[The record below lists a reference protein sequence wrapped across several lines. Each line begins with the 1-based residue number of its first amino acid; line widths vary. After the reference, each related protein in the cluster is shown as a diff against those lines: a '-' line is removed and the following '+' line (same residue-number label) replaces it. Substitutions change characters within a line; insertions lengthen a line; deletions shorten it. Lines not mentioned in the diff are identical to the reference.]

1 MAPQCDGQKGPNM
14 SLADLTPG
22 VWNVDPAHSGLNF
35 TVKHLMVSKVRG
47 RFQSF
52 SGTIVIDEEAVKSSV
67 NATAQVSSIDT
78 NDNARDEHLRT
89 GDFFDAEKFPTIELR
104 STKVEKKGSDYILHG
119 DLTIKDVTKSV
130 AFDLEFEGV
139 GKDPWGNVKAGFSA
153 SAEINRKDF
162 GLEYNAILE
171 TGGVLIGEKVKIELD
186 IQAVKA

>member
-1 MAPQCDGQKGPNM
+1 MAQMRDGQKGPNM

-52 SGTIVIDEEAVKSSV
+52 SGTIIIDEDPVKSSV

-104 STKVEKKGSDYILHG
+104 STKVEKKGGDYVLHG

-130 AFDLEFEGV
+130 TFDLEFEGV

-153 SAEINRKDF
+153 TTEINRKDF
-162 GLEYNAILE
+162 GLEYNAVLE

>member
-1 MAPQCDGQKGPNM
+1 M

-52 SGTIVIDEEAVKSSV
+52 SGTIIIDEGPVKSSV

-89 GDFFDAEKFPTIELR
+89 SDFFDAEKFPTIELR
-104 STKVEKKGSDYILHG
+104 STKVEKKGDDYVLHG
-119 DLTIKDVTKSV
+119 DFTIKDVTKSV

-153 SAEINRKDF
+153 STEINRKDF
-162 GLEYNAILE
+162 GLEYNAVLE

>member
-1 MAPQCDGQKGPNM
+1 M
-14 SLADLTPG
+14 SQLSDLTPG

-52 SGTIVIDEEAVKSSV
+52 SGTIVIDEDQLKSSV
-67 NATAQVSSIDT
+67 TATAQVTSIDT

-89 GDFFDAEKFPTIELR
+89 GDFFDAEKYPTIELR
-104 STKVEKKGSDYILHG
+104 STKIEKKGSDYVLHA

-153 SAEINRKDF
+153 EAEINRKDF
-162 GLEYNAILE
+162 GLEYNAVLE
-171 TGGVLIGEKVKIELD
+171 TGGVLIGEKVKLELD

>member
-1 MAPQCDGQKGPNM
+1 M

-52 SGTIVIDEEAVKSSV
+52 SGTIVIDDDALKSSV
-67 NATAQVSSIDT
+67 TATAQVASIDT
-78 NDNARDEHLRT
+78 NNNARDEHL
-89 GDFFDAEKFPTIELR
+89 GNSDFFDAEKFPTIELR
-104 STKVEKKGSDYILHG
+104 STKIEKKGSDYVLHG
-119 DLTIKDVTKSV
+119 DLTIKDVTKAV

-153 SAEINRKDF
+153 TTEINRKDF
-162 GLEYNAILE
+162 GLEYNAVLE

>member
-1 MAPQCDGQKGPNM
+1 M